1 MQNLLQSP
9 TWIKGHTFLWK
20 PNQDWR
26 NLNHSV
32 KLTELSPYDQELK
45 KASSFDTSSKELSG
59 LLPRLD
65 YFSNWFRAKRA
76 LTICV
81 RYLRIL
87 LDRVRAGKDTKIE
100 KRNHRTRRCEV
111 ATVEELKNA
120 EEKIIKFIQREVFSN
135 ELKALKSIPLNN
147 EPETREGM
155 KLRKSE
161 MKKKSDLYR
170 LDPFLDEHGILRE
183 GGRIREASLAYEVKH
198 PVIIITTQRTHFLAS
213 YEELS

>member
-1 MQNLLQSP
+1 MSEARLLLRLVPCQKSPRHLCQIPTNPSRQSP
-9 TWIKGHTFLWK
+9 S
-20 PNQDWR
+20 R
-26 NLNHSV
+26 
-32 KLTELSPYDQELK
+32 
-45 KASSFDTSSKELSG
+45 
-59 LLPRLD
+59 
-65 YFSNWFRAKRA
+65 KRHEN
-76 LTICV
+76 
-81 RYLRIL
+81 
-87 LDRVRAGKDTKIE
+87 K

-111 ATVEELKNA
+111 ATVEELRNA

-170 LDPFLDEHGILRE
+170 LDPFLDEHGILRV

-198 PVIIITTQRTHFLAS
+198 PVILPRRGHISWLVMKNFHEKSPHQGRG
-213 YEELS
+213 